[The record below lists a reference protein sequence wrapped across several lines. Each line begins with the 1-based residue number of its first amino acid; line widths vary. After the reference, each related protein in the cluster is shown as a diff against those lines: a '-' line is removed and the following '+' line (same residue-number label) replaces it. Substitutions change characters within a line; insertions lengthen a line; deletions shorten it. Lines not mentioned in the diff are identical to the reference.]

1 MRFLIKLLLV
11 FCALGLRQPSW
22 TCLRRKEACTYSKE
36 ERERVLSDFHASGL
50 PLSRFS
56 TLPGSPSRQAIRSWL
71 KQEEAGLL
79 DVPAREIRG
88 RAERPKHQRYSE
100 QTKREAVRLYS
111 KGMRAADVARRLGV
125 SSGTVVTGWARLA
138 GSAPRCA
145 TMPSRRSMP
154 MDAGEKAEM
163 ERLEEELERS
173 RMRERVLL
181 ELMRDP
187 KAGDPER
194 LSNKQKT
201 ALGERLRRDFGYSQR
216 QVVSFFG
223 MPKSTYAYDL
233 REISRDT
240 ARAERV
246 AENARRAFEESGG
259 TYGYRRVRAAMAAWE
274 EPFEASERE
283 EGMSPM
289 RTRRR
294 RRYSSYAGECDE
306 RPANLPLRE
315 DGTHDFSADAPDQM
329 VVTDVTEFAVGG
341 RKAYLSPVI
350 DCFDGLPAAWSVS
363 SHPDSALCDSSLE
376 GYLASGAAAPGVV
389 CHTDGGRLLPIR
401 LLEAHLRRPRRRAS
415 MSRKG
420 RSPDNVRAEGFF
432 GTLKEELCNGRD
444 WSRCSVEEFARRLDA
459 YIGWYRDGR
468 LKAFREGGKT
478 VYDTIM
484 GRRRRLG
491 YAT

>member
-1 MRFLIKLLLV
+1 M
-11 FCALGLRQPSW
+11 
-22 TCLRRKEACTYSKE
+22 YSKE

-56 TLPGSPSRQAIRSWL
+56 ALPGSPSRQAISSWL

-79 DVPAREIRG
+79 DVPAREVRG

-154 MDAGEKAEM
+154 MDAGEKAEI

-223 MPKSTYAYDL
+223 MPRSTYAYDL
-233 REISRDT
+233 RAISRDT

-246 AENARRAFEESGG
+246 AENARRAFAESGG

-274 EPFEASERE
+274 EPFEASEREVRRAMRE

-315 DGTHDFSADAPDQM
+315 DGAHDFSADAPDQM

-389 CHTDGGRLLPIR
+389 CHTDGGGCYRSASWKRICADHGVVR
-401 LLEAHLRRPRRRAS
+401 S

-420 RSPDNVRAEGFF
+420 RSPDNARAEGFF
-432 GTLKEELCNGRD
+432 GTLKEEFYNGRD